1 MQVEVRHL
9 RAFVAVAEELNFTR
23 AAERLHLAQQALSSQ
38 IQQLEQR
45 MDAPLFLRTSRRVEL
60 TPAGHALL
68 AQAPGLPSALDGAV
82 ESARQAARGEAGN
95 LTVGLL
101 ATAALDLTPQ
111 ILRAFAADRPQ
122 VIVSLRNVSF
132 DEPTGGVATG
142 EADVAL
148 VWLPFSAAGLAIEP
162 LYEDPRLAVLA
173 RDHPLA
179 EQQED
184 LRAADLTGYPMGWIE
199 ELDPVARDFWTLAE
213 FRQDDRPP
221 QTVPIRGFDEM
232 FVAIRAGRAVA
243 AVPESISGSLPW
255 SDVVTRPVADLP
267 PATVAVCRREHE
279 PNALVDAFVAAALR
293 VRESTG

>member
-23 AAERLHLAQQALSSQ
+23 AAARLHLAQQALSSQ

-45 MDAPLFLRTSRRVEL
+45 MDARLFLRTSRRVEL

-68 AQAPGLPSALDGAV
+68 AQAPGLLSALDGAV

-111 ILRAFAADRPQ
+111 TLRAFAADRPQ
-122 VIVSLRNVSF
+122 VTVSLRNVSF

-148 VWLPFSAAGLAIEP
+148 VWLPFSTEGLAIEALAVTRSDP
-162 LYEDPRLAVLA
+162 GESLRRLPDFDFLDPPEDPTHLGSIDRFQMVELVGRGGMGLVF
-173 RDHPLA
+173 
-179 EQQED
+179 
-184 LRAADLTGYPMGWIE
+184 RAYDACLQ
-199 ELDPVARDFWTLAE
+199 R
-213 FRQDDRPP
+213 
-221 QTVPIRGFDEM
+221 
-232 FVAIRAGRAVA
+232 
-243 AVPESISGSLPW
+243 
-255 SDVVTRPVADLP
+255 
-267 PATVAVCRREHE
+267 TVAVKLLDPLYAKNELARNRFIREARA
-279 PNALVDAFVAAALR
+279 ALARLMASAPVATVLSLRVAA
-293 VRESTG
+293 

>member
-45 MDAPLFLRTSRRVEL
+45 MDARLFLRTSRRVEL

-68 AQAPGLPSALDGAV
+68 AQAPGLLSALDGAV

-111 ILRAFAADRPQ
+111 TLRAFAADRPQ
-122 VIVSLRNVSF
+122 VTVSLRNVSF

-148 VWLPFSAAGLAIEP
+148 VWLPFSTDGLAIEA
-162 LYEDPRLAVLA
+162 LYDDPRLAVLA
-173 RDHPLA
+173 GDHPLA
-179 EQQED
+179 HKAE
-184 LRAADLTGYPMGWIE
+184 LHAADLTEFPMGWIE
-199 ELDPVARDFWTLAE
+199 DLDPVARDFWTLAE
-213 FRQDDRPP
+213 FRRTDQPP
-221 QTVPIRGFDEM
+221 ERMPIRGFDEM
-232 FVAIRAGRAVA
+232 FAGVRAGRAVA

-255 SDVVTRPVADLP
+255 SDVVTRPVVDLP

-279 PNALVDAFVAAALR
+279 SNPLVEAFVAAALR
-293 VRESTG
+293 VRGSTG